1 MIGGYPIGAEPVG
14 AFRRILSAG
23 VSGIAGIAAAS
34 IVISASAT
42 VAVRSA
48 GVAGLVAATPGL
60 AGGAVHNRG
69 EAVAGL
75 AIAGAAGGALRTSAI
90 AGAGLIITGSA
101 SGIASQPGVT
111 FSFSTRR
118 SRDAG
123 LDILGG
129 DRSRS
134 AGGSIIDRTREGG

>member
-1 MIGGYPIGAEPVG
+1 MYGAVAYGARPYTGRRIILAAIGGIT
-14 AFRRILSAG
+14 
-23 VSGIAGIAAAS
+23 GIAAAS
-34 IVISASAT
+34 IIIAGSSVG
-42 VAVRSA
+42 AVRSA

-123 LDILGG
+123 LDTLGS